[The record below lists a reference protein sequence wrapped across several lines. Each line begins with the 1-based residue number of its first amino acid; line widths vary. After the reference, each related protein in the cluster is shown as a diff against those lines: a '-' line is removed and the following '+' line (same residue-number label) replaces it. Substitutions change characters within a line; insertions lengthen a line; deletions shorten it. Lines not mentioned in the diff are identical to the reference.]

1 MERSS
6 KNNVSNDEQ
15 DITMDLGAKKVDIG
29 IQTDASNNKEFLSSP
44 PSTDQVF
51 STNLHIPNVRTSAGP
66 IIANRSTDFSIEL
79 PFFRL
84 AKSNKNCAVCDAAFD
99 VKRNRSIEIDS
110 SVRSYALLEHHI
122 YIQNQSRCCSK
133 HISNGSFK
141 MESIETIKKN
151 KSNQCTIYRDELINL
166 FNAMRDELRNNCSKI
181 DELKTNPPLNFDDTE
196 ASLPEKAYQVF
207 MGITRDQFDDLCSH
221 IPPSALRIS
230 DVRTP
235 RTAIALLLVKLRLGV
250 SHEILCTL
258 FGLQNKRQVTR
269 ILESANIA
277 LTQHFVSKYLGFHHI
292 TREQVLKEHTRP
304 LAQQLLADND
314 ANKAIIILDGTY
326 VYIQK
331 SSNNLLQRRTYSLHK
346 GKQLVKPMMIVST
359 DGYIISAMGPY
370 LSDGKNNDAEI
381 TKNII
386 YNNKQGILDWLAAG
400 DVIVVDR
407 GFRDVLED
415 LNKFGYTTKMPSF
428 IGKGQKQFTTI
439 EANETRL
446 VTKIRWVIESAN
458 GRVKQWRFFDHV
470 VPNTMIEKIGDYF
483 RIICAIINRYR
494 PVFVKDTSKDQ
505 QIGEKILKLLRE
517 TNKIKTYV
525 ENIKNNTEKKL
536 KWMPMNATNSMPNF
550 PRMNFDELQE
560 LTLGV
565 YQLKQARAYIT
576 EHMTSE
582 GAYSVKITDQRQDLL
597 RAQIQSRYKNNT
609 KYDIYIQYDPKNVS
623 GWYCTCPNGSR
634 VVGCC
639 AHIASIMYYLSFARD
654 NLKALQPRSSLY
666 YTTITDAQDYS
677 ELSDVDSD
685 SDVSDDDSNTLY
697 ILA

>member
-292 TREQVLKEHTRP
+292 TREQVLKEHRRP

-314 ANKAIIILDGTY
+314 ANKAIIILD
-326 VYIQK
+326 
-331 SSNNLLQRRTYSLHK
+331 
-346 GKQLVKPMMIVST
+346 
-359 DGYIISAMGPY
+359 
-370 LSDGKNNDAEI
+370 
-381 TKNII
+381 
-386 YNNKQGILDWLAAG
+386 
-400 DVIVVDR
+400 
-407 GFRDVLED
+407 
-415 LNKFGYTTKMPSF
+415 
-428 IGKGQKQFTTI
+428 
-439 EANETRL
+439 
-446 VTKIRWVIESAN
+446 
-458 GRVKQWRFFDHV
+458 

-685 SDVSDDDSNTLY
+685 SDVSDDDSSTLY

>member
-1 MERSS
+1 
-6 KNNVSNDEQ
+6 
-15 DITMDLGAKKVDIG
+15 
-29 IQTDASNNKEFLSSP
+29 
-44 PSTDQVF
+44 
-51 STNLHIPNVRTSAGP
+51 
-66 IIANRSTDFSIEL
+66 
-79 PFFRL
+79 
-84 AKSNKNCAVCDAAFD
+84 
-99 VKRNRSIEIDS
+99 
-110 SVRSYALLEHHI
+110 
-122 YIQNQSRCCSK
+122 
-133 HISNGSFK
+133 

-292 TREQVLKEHTRP
+292 TREQ
-304 LAQQLLADND
+304 
-314 ANKAIIILDGTY
+314 
-326 VYIQK
+326 
-331 SSNNLLQRRTYSLHK
+331 
-346 GKQLVKPMMIVST
+346 
-359 DGYIISAMGPY
+359 
-370 LSDGKNNDAEI
+370 
-381 TKNII
+381 
-386 YNNKQGILDWLAAG
+386 
-400 DVIVVDR
+400 
-407 GFRDVLED
+407 
-415 LNKFGYTTKMPSF
+415 
-428 IGKGQKQFTTI
+428 
-439 EANETRL
+439 
-446 VTKIRWVIESAN
+446 IRWVIESAN

>member
-1 MERSS
+1 
-6 KNNVSNDEQ
+6 
-15 DITMDLGAKKVDIG
+15 
-29 IQTDASNNKEFLSSP
+29 
-44 PSTDQVF
+44 
-51 STNLHIPNVRTSAGP
+51 
-66 IIANRSTDFSIEL
+66 
-79 PFFRL
+79 
-84 AKSNKNCAVCDAAFD
+84 
-99 VKRNRSIEIDS
+99 
-110 SVRSYALLEHHI
+110 
-122 YIQNQSRCCSK
+122 
-133 HISNGSFK
+133 
-141 MESIETIKKN
+141 
-151 KSNQCTIYRDELINL
+151 
-166 FNAMRDELRNNCSKI
+166 
-181 DELKTNPPLNFDDTE
+181 
-196 ASLPEKAYQVF
+196 
-207 MGITRDQFDDLCSH
+207 
-221 IPPSALRIS
+221 
-230 DVRTP
+230 
-235 RTAIALLLVKLRLGV
+235 
-250 SHEILCTL
+250 
-258 FGLQNKRQVTR
+258 
-269 ILESANIA
+269 
-277 LTQHFVSKYLGFHHI
+277 
-292 TREQVLKEHTRP
+292 
-304 LAQQLLADND
+304 
-314 ANKAIIILDGTY
+314 
-326 VYIQK
+326 
-331 SSNNLLQRRTYSLHK
+331 
-346 GKQLVKPMMIVST
+346 
-359 DGYIISAMGPY
+359 
-370 LSDGKNNDAEI
+370 
-381 TKNII
+381 
-386 YNNKQGILDWLAAG
+386 
-400 DVIVVDR
+400 
-407 GFRDVLED
+407 
-415 LNKFGYTTKMPSF
+415 
-428 IGKGQKQFTTI
+428 
-439 EANETRL
+439 
-446 VTKIRWVIESAN
+446 
-458 GRVKQWRFFDHV
+458 
-470 VPNTMIEKIGDYF
+470 PNTMIEKIGDYF